1 METSVTKTTVAKAVN
16 KTPEFVQERK
26 RLQDYLGVYASGFA
40 MGSAD
45 VVPGVSGGTIA
56 FIVGIYEELVG
67 SIRMVGRPVFWQ
79 ALLRLQWREAMRL
92 INLAFLVTLLAG
104 IATAIVLLAP
114 GIEWM
119 LVHQPVIIWSFFFGL
134 VLASITLVAPRVKV
148 WSLGRW
154 VALVAGIVG
163 AYWLVGLTPVQTPE
177 DWWFLMLSGAIA
189 ICAMI
194 LPGIS
199 GSFILVLLGK
209 YQFFINAVNQR
220 DLASI
225 ALAGIGAAVG
235 LVSFAQVLSWLFRR
249 YHDLTVAVL
258 TGLMIGSLRKVWP
271 WKETVAT
278 MIDRH
283 GEEVP
288 LIQRNFIPPFFVEGT
303 VNMEIV
309 LALAAALLGV
319 VIVLLVERMAMARSK
334 EEK

>member
-1 METSVTKTTVAKAVN
+1 METSVVKTVD
-16 KTPEFVQERK
+16 KTPAYGQRRK

-56 FIVGIYEELVG
+56 FILGIYEELIG
-67 SIRMVGRPVFWQ
+67 SIRMIGQPVFWR
-79 ALLRLQWREAMRL
+79 ALLQLQWREAIRL
-92 INLAFLVTLLAG
+92 INLAFLLTLLAG
-104 IATAIVLLAP
+104 IATAIILLAP

-119 LVHQPVIIWSFFFGL
+119 LVNQPVIIWSFFFGL
-134 VLASITLVAPRVKV
+134 VLASIILVAPRVKV
-148 WSLGRW
+148 WSTGRW
-154 VALVAGIVG
+154 VALAAGLIG

-177 DWWFLMLSGAIA
+177 DWWFLMLSGAVA

-209 YQFFINAVNQR
+209 YHFFINAVNQR
-220 DLASI
+220 DLVSI
-225 ALAGIGAAVG
+225 GLGGVGAAIG

-249 YHDLTVAVL
+249 YHDLTVAAL

-278 MIDRH
+278 MLDRH

-288 LIQRNFIPPFFVEGT
+288 LLQRNFVPPFFVEGSFNT
-303 VNMEIV
+303 EIV
-309 LALAAALLGV
+309 FALAAALLGV
-319 VIVLLVERMAMARSK
+319 AIVLVVERIAMARNSEGK
-334 EEK
+334 HEA